1 MKLVRYCVMNFRSVK
16 NSGWIDCDDV
26 TTLVGVNE
34 SGKSNLLLALWKLN
48 PARGGEIDILHDM
61 PVSELSTLRNRKN
74 EVRQGADTLNEKSI
88 YAVHAAMGL
97 SVSDILLQGCQP
109 IIVEGPSDQIYFN
122 AIKNILIQKKL
133 IAPKYELVF
142 IPSGGVRGV
151 PGIVSILCGKTEK
164 LPFVILDSDKSGND
178 AKKKLQSGLYKE
190 CPDRILEI
198 KKYKDIEN
206 AEVED
211 LIPFRLIERGIN
223 RIFHDLEDMYFEDE
237 YEEKSAIVPQIEE
250 FASKNNV
257 ALEKGWKVEVARN
270 MKHML
275 KNKNIMQEIKD
286 EDMEIWKKIFI
297 DFDK

>member
-1 MKLVRYCVMNFRSVK
+1 MKEGDFFKRNEDLLRDVIRERNYEISEQEIKELNEMSVLIYRGMLAIMRSDRDKPTVDEAVDKTVRYLAKTC
-16 NSGWIDCDDV
+16 
-26 TTLVGVNE
+26 
-34 SGKSNLLLALWKLN
+34 LLYT
-48 PARGGEIDILHDM
+48 
-61 PVSELSTLRNRKN
+61 S
-74 EVRQGADTLNEKSI
+74 
-88 YAVHAAMGL
+88 
-97 SVSDILLQGCQP
+97 
-109 IIVEGPSDQIYFN
+109 
-122 AIKNILIQKKL
+122 
-133 IAPKYELVF
+133 
-142 IPSGGVRGV
+142 
-151 PGIVSILCGKTEK
+151 
-164 LPFVILDSDKSGND
+164 
-178 AKKKLQSGLYKE
+178 
-190 CPDRILEI
+190 
-198 KKYKDIEN
+198 DIEN

>member
-1 MKLVRYCVMNFRSVK
+1 M
-16 NSGWIDCDDV
+16 
-26 TTLVGVNE
+26 
-34 SGKSNLLLALWKLN
+34 
-48 PARGGEIDILHDM
+48 
-61 PVSELSTLRNRKN
+61 
-74 EVRQGADTLNEKSI
+74 
-88 YAVHAAMGL
+88 HAAMGL